1 MESIACDFW
10 RHFVM
15 YFSVRFG
22 KSLVWVKF
30 FVGVVECTGLH
41 EGSNQMSDNK
51 NEFKDAF
58 EVLGVEESLLPVLM
72 NANRSTVHKY
82 LRGQVAVPASALAFV
97 RLLGFMKTRDMELFR
112 EWMVLCEMST
122 KPEHYLPHPELWKI
136 YKDSFEKMR
145 PSVRHFLDETRGRTV
160 K

>member
-1 MESIACDFW
+1 
-10 RHFVM
+10 
-15 YFSVRFG
+15 
-22 KSLVWVKF
+22 
-30 FVGVVECTGLH
+30 
-41 EGSNQMSDNK
+41 MSDNK